1 MSIAAHVDWGEPARL
16 PSDLRWFAHDAAAAA
31 YLAALRRSGELLP
44 PIGLSGG
51 DLFRTIGG
59 RAGSPCPFSAREGS
73 AWSARKGSASSP
85 QSTAAGSTAAD
96 STAADSTAAS
106 HKHRRAGVR
115 FSVDLGAVLL
125 DGRLHWF
132 LAHCVSRGSWLRGR
146 VVVAANAAFIGDWNV
161 APRAHPGDGRLDLLD
176 ADLSLGERLRARRRL
191 PAGTHVP
198 HPDIVERSVRAAQM
212 ELDSATPVFLDGVR
226 VARCSRLS
234 LRTEHEAVEVWI
246 RARGQQQPAA

>member
-1 MSIAAHVDWGEPARL
+1 VSIAAHVDWGEPARL

-59 RAGSPCPFSAREGS
+59 RAGSPCPFSAR
-73 AWSARKGSASSP
+73 KGSASSP
-85 QSTAAGSTAAD
+85 QSTAAD

-106 HKHRRAGVR
+106 HQHRLAGVR

-198 HPDIVERSVRAAQM
+198 HPDIAVRRVRAAQL
-212 ELDSATPVFLDGVR
+212 ELGSATPVFLDGVR